1 MADNDSRAGA
11 RYTSPD
17 ILDYVNR
24 THVRHD
30 AGLAKAFETPAGV
43 PAIQVG
49 PSEGRLLGVLV
60 RLVGAR
66 RVVEV
71 GTLMGYSA
79 IHMARALQPDGKL
92 WTIEYDH
99 RHAELARA
107 NIAAAGLADRVTV
120 VEGAGREVLPTL
132 VGHGPFDAVFI
143 DADKAGYDYYGRWAL
158 ENLRTGGIVIADN
171 AYLFGELLD
180 DTETARAM
188 RRFHEQIAA
197 ASESVCVPTPDGLVV
212 AIKR

>member
-11 RYTSPD
+11 RYTSPE
-17 ILDYVNR
+17 ILDYVSR

-30 AGLAKAFETPAGV
+30 AALAKAFETPAGV

-79 IHMARALQPDGKL
+79 IHMARALLPDGKL
-92 WTIEYDH
+92 WTIEYEH

-120 VEGAGREVLPTL
+120 VEGAGRDMLPTL
-132 VGHGPFDAVFI
+132 AGHGPFDAVFI
-143 DADKAGYDYYGRWAL
+143 DADKASYDYYGRWAL

-171 AYLFGELLD
+171 AYLFGNLLD
-180 DTETARAM
+180 DTDTARAM

-197 ASESVCVPTPDGLVV
+197 ACESVCVPTPDGLVV